1 MIELR
6 QSWPMPNKAMPIVI
20 FGAGSIV
27 EDAHLPAYSNSG
39 FEVIGIYDP
48 NLDTEKINVLIKNDF
63 TYVSKLTKKKYSG
76 IIRSLNHNCF
86 KKIYFRD
93 LMRISVKN
101 FVFFDLHS
109 YYNKKYSNFRL

>member
-27 EDAHLPAYSNSG
+27 KDAHLPAYNNSG

-48 NLDTEKINVLIKNDF
+48 NLDKAKELAAKYNINAF
-63 TYVSKLTKKKYSG
+63 A
-76 IIRSLNHNCF
+76 SLR
-86 KKIYFRD
+86 KP
-93 LMRISVKN
+93 
-101 FVFFDLHS
+101 
-109 YYNKKYSNFRL
+109 